1 MKHLHTLLLLA
12 AFLLLLPPSACA
24 QAQYTSKDSLRIVRL
39 MADARKQPQS
49 SNLVLYLARQ
59 LRGIPYVAKTLE
71 KNDRERLVVNI
82 RQLDCTTY
90 VENVVAMYLCVK
102 SGKTDF
108 SSYCRQLQA
117 IRYQG
122 ATVAY
127 THRLH
132 YFSSW
137 IDENT
142 RCGRVE
148 EVSSPN
154 PPFSATQKPQ
164 IDYMTKHTEQYPML
178 VKNPTWTNDIRR
190 MEQSLAGRTYRY
202 IPKSAIKN
210 TRLLRK
216 TIHDGDIIAI
226 ATKKQGLDTS
236 HIGIAVW
243 HKDGL
248 HLLNASMIRKKVVEE
263 PKTLYAYMQE
273 HPSQL
278 GIRIIRIK

>member
-1 MKHLHTLLLLA
+1 MKHLLSVVLLA
-12 AFLLLLPPSACA
+12 ALWLLTPQAASA
-24 QAQYTSKDSLRIVRL
+24 QAQYTPADSLRIVQL
-39 MADARKQPQS
+39 MAKAAKQPQS

-82 RQLDCTTY
+82 RELDCTTY
-90 VENVVAMYLCVK
+90 VENVLAMYLCVK
-102 SGKTDF
+102 AGHTDF
-108 SSYCRQLQA
+108 ASYCRQLQA

-142 RCGRVE
+142 RCGRVV

-154 PPFSATQKPQ
+154 PPFSRTQKPQ
-164 IDYMTKHTEQYPML
+164 IDYMTKHVEQYPML
-178 VKNPTWTNDIRR
+178 VKNPSWVEDIRQ
-190 MEQSLAGRTYRY
+190 MEQSLAGRTYKY
-202 IPKSAIKN
+202 IPKSAIRN

-243 HKDGL
+243 HNDGL

-263 PKTLYAYMQE
+263 PKTLYTYMQE